1 MVPSRST
8 VVENKEKIIKIII
21 ADDQVLFADNLKLML
36 ETVTSDLKVVGIAY
50 NGEQVIEQV
59 LNNSPDIILMDVR
72 MPKTDGVQATKKIK
86 DLRPDQKIVMLTT
99 FIDDSYV
106 EAALN
111 FGAEGYLLK
120 NIRPEQLVSAIRAV
134 HNGSVLL
141 SPLLV
146 SHLMHKED
154 NEDEETQ
161 SIHKTI
167 SKMGN
172 REKEILR
179 LIAKGYS
186 NKEIAETL
194 FISDATVRN
203 YISSV
208 YAKLGSKDRLKVI
221 TLARKTIKIS
231 SDDTE

>member
-1 MVPSRST
+1 
-8 VVENKEKIIKIII
+8 VENKEKIIKIII

-36 ETVTSDLKVVGIAY
+36 ETVTSDLKVIGIAY

-59 LNNSPDIILMDVR
+59 LKNSPDIILMDVR

-86 DLRPDQKIVMLTT
+86 ELRPDQKIVMLTT

>member
-172 REKEILR
+172 REKEILG